1 MSAVASG
8 PSPFGEQFSNEF
20 QGESVER
27 LASLSFDD
35 LALIATWAL
44 AQAKEWEQKKREAGD

>member
-1 MSAVASG
+1 MSSMASEG
-8 PSPFGEQFSNEF
+8 SPFGAQFGSEF

>member
-1 MSAVASG
+1 MASG
-8 PSPFGEQFSNEF
+8 PTPIGEQISNEF